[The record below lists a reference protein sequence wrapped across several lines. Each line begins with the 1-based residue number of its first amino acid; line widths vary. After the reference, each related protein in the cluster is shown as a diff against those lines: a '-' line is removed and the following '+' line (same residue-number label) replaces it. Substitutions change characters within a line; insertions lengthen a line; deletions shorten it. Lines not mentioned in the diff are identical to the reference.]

1 MRLLRCVPVLFLWCW
16 LTPAGG
22 GVALA
27 APDAPAPACSSD
39 PTCTQL
45 EGRARELAGMGLLD
59 EAQRTYAAAFELKG
73 DPKLLYERGR
83 LLHKL
88 GRFAEAAAAYKK
100 SLETDPA
107 MSDKQRR
114 KIEQYLEQAQAEARE
129 TPAAPSPPS
138 PSPSPP
144 VRPEPVLVPGPEPL
158 TARPE
163 PVSPKPEPAPTPTPP
178 PETAPPAPAPAAPAP
193 VALRKPA
200 PPPKKP
206 TPIWKRWWLW
216 TAVGVGVAGL
226 AVGVGLGVASR
237 RPDVDGATDYR
248 PFGLGLRFGN

>member
-22 GVALA
+22 RLAQA
-27 APDAPAPACSSD
+27 APEPAPACSSD
-39 PTCTQL
+39 PVCTQL

-59 EAQRTYAAAFELKG
+59 EAQRTYAAAFELRG
-73 DPKLLYERGR
+73 DPRLIYERGR

-114 KIEQYLEQAQAEARE
+114 KIEQYLDQAQAEARD
-129 TPAAPSPPS
+129 TPVAPSPPAV
-138 PSPSPP
+138 PSPLEP
-144 VRPEPVLVPGPEPL
+144 VIVPRPEPV
-158 TARPE
+158 A
-163 PVSPKPEPAPTPTPP
+163 PKPEPAVTPS
-178 PETAPPAPAPAAPAP
+178 PEPAAPAATPAPAPAPAP

-226 AVGVGLGVASR
+226 AVGIGLGVASR